1 MKMKFLTGTI
11 LALALAGLGVAGYAS
26 AKSKPVQKTH
36 QYRCTDRNQS
46 LYFLVY
52 EVDGNLD
59 RGLMYVENM
68 QVANMTVEQAGT
80 DVIKAKVNGNA
91 ANVAFQLR
99 KSGSVMVANY
109 QTNTRVEVCKCSYKY
124 Q

>member
-1 MKMKFLTGTI
+1 MSKRFMLGTI
-11 LALALAGLGVAGYAS
+11 LAVALLAVGAVSYGL
-26 AKSKPVQKTH
+26 AKSGPVQKTH

-52 EVDGNLD
+52 EVDGKLD

-80 DVIKAKVNGNA
+80 DVIKAKVNGDA
-91 ANVAFQLR
+91 ADVAFQLF
-99 KSGSVMVANY
+99 KTGKILVANY
-109 QTNTRVEVCKCSYKY
+109 QTNTRTEVCKCSYAYK
-124 Q
+124 

>member
-1 MKMKFLTGTI
+1 MKKKLILGSI
-11 LALALAGLGVAGYAS
+11 LALTLGAMGVIGNTMT
-26 AKSKPVQKTH
+26 KPVQMTH

-52 EVDGNLD
+52 EVDGKLD

-80 DVIKAKVNGNA
+80 DVIKAKVIGDA
-91 ANVAFQLR
+91 ANVGFQLF
-99 KSGSVMVANY
+99 KTGKILVANY
-109 QTNTRVEVCKCSYKY
+109 QTNSRVEVCKCSYAFK
-124 Q
+124 

>member
-1 MKMKFLTGTI
+1 MRKKLLLGSI
-11 LALALAGLGVAGYAS
+11 LALALGVAGVISYGVT
-26 AKSKPVQKTH
+26 KPVQKTH
-36 QYRCTDRNQS
+36 QYRCMDRNQS

-52 EVDGNLD
+52 EVDGKLD

-80 DVIKAKVNGNA
+80 DVIKAKINGNA

-99 KSGSVMVANY
+99 KSGSILVANY
-109 QTNTRVEVCKCSYKY
+109 QTNTRLEVCKCSYEFK
-124 Q
+124 

>member
-1 MKMKFLTGTI
+1 MRKRFLLGSI
-11 LALALAGLGVAGYAS
+11 LALALGAVGAFGYAV
-26 AKSKPVQKTH
+26 AKPATKTH

-52 EVDGNLD
+52 EVDGKLD

-80 DVIKAKVNGNA
+80 DVIQAKVNGNA

-99 KSGSVMVANY
+99 KSGSIMVANF
-109 QTNTRVEVCKCSYKY
+109 QTKNRVEVCKCSYSY

>member
-1 MKMKFLTGTI
+1 MMKKLLILSIATLT
-11 LALALAGLGVAGYAS
+11 LAVSALSYVVAR
-26 AKSKPVQKTH
+26 PVTKTH

-52 EVDGNLD
+52 EVDGVLD

-91 ANVAFQLR
+91 ANVGFQLR

-109 QTNTRVEVCKCSYKY
+109 QTNNRVEVCKCSYKY

>member
-1 MKMKFLTGTI
+1 MKQKFLLGTI
-11 LALALAGLGVAGYAS
+11 IAVALTAMGTVSYVLATPEPA
-26 AKSKPVQKTH
+26 QKTH

-52 EVDGNLD
+52 EVDGKLD

-80 DVIKAKVNGNA
+80 DVIKAKVNGDGA
-91 ANVAFQLR
+91 DVSFQLF
-99 KSGSVMVANY
+99 KSGKILVANY
-109 QTNTRVEVCKCSYKY
+109 QTKSRVEVCKSSYAYK
-124 Q
+124 

>member
-1 MKMKFLTGTI
+1 MRKKLLLGSI
-11 LALALAGLGVAGYAS
+11 LAIALGAVGVISYAVT
-26 AKSKPVQKTH
+26 KPVQKTH

-52 EVDGNLD
+52 EVDGKLD

-80 DVIKAKVNGNA
+80 DVIKAKVNGDA
-91 ANVAFQLR
+91 ADVAFQLF
-99 KSGSVMVANY
+99 KSGKILVANY
-109 QTNTRVEVCKCSYKY
+109 QTKSRVEVCKCSYEYK
-124 Q
+124 

>member
-1 MKMKFLTGTI
+1 MRRI
-11 LALALAGLGVAGYAS
+11 LLSAIVLSAVAAAAVAYGVAARP
-26 AKSKPVQKTH
+26 ATKTH

-46 LYFLVY
+46 LYFLIY
-52 EVDGNLD
+52 ERDGKLD
-59 RGLMYVENM
+59 GGHFYVENM
-68 QVANMTVEQAGT
+68 QVGVLTSEQAGT
-80 DVIKAKVNGNA
+80 DVIKAGVVGNT

-109 QTNTRVEVCKCSYKY
+109 QTSNRTEVCKASYKY

>member
-1 MKMKFLTGTI
+1 MRKKLLLGSI
-11 LALALAGLGVAGYAS
+11 LALAFMALGVISYAVT
-26 AKSKPVQKTH
+26 KPVQKTH

-52 EVDGNLD
+52 EVDGKLD

-99 KSGSVMVANY
+99 KSGSILVANY
-109 QTNTRVEVCKCSYKY
+109 QTSTRTEVCKCSYEYK
-124 Q
+124 

>member
-1 MKMKFLTGTI
+1 MRKKLLLGSI
-11 LALALAGLGVAGYAS
+11 LALALGAAAVISYGVT
-26 AKSKPVQKTH
+26 KPVQKTH

-52 EVDGNLD
+52 EVDGKLD

-80 DVIKAKVNGNA
+80 DVIKAKINGNA

-99 KSGSVMVANY
+99 KSGSILVANY
-109 QTNTRVEVCKCSYKY
+109 QTNTRVEVCKCSYNY

>member
-1 MKMKFLTGTI
+1 MRKNLLLGSI
-11 LALALAGLGVAGYAS
+11 LALTLAAAGVISYAVT
-26 AKSKPVQKTH
+26 KPVTKTH
-36 QYRCTDRNQS
+36 QYRCQDRNQS

-52 EVDGNLD
+52 EVDGKLD

-109 QTNTRVEVCKCSYKY
+109 QTSNRVEVCKCSYEYK
-124 Q
+124 

>member
-1 MKMKFLTGTI
+1 MGKKLLLVSALVATI
-11 LALALAGLGVAGYAS
+11 TALGVSVQAVTR
-26 AKSKPVQKTH
+26 PVTKTH

-52 EVDGNLD
+52 EVDGKLSH
-59 RGLMYVENM
+59 GQMYVENM
-68 QVANMTVEQAGT
+68 QVGDLMVEQAGT
-80 DVIKAKVNGNA
+80 DVIKASVKGNS

-99 KSGSVMVANY
+99 KSGSILVANY
-109 QTNTRVEVCKCSYKY
+109 QTSNRVEVCKASYKY